1 MTLTLGELCA
11 GVGALGMA
19 LSEVIGCEP
28 VWHAQFEPKTKQ
40 QYAAQILAHH
50 HPGVPNHGDITTLDY
65 AGVQSV
71 DIIAAGFPC
80 QDISLAGR
88 RVGLM
93 PGTRSG
99 VWSHVARAIGEL
111 RPSLVFIEN
120 VRSLTSV
127 RAHSDVEHCP
137 WCMGDGRDAVALRAL
152 GAVLGDL
159 ADLGFDAEW
168 TCVRA
173 SDVGA
178 PHQRARIFVL
188 AWPSAADPAHDGRE
202 RQRRARRGGADLRTR
217 ISALVRDADGAT
229 GDQRRLPAPGQTPGG
244 WARADAGGPGGIPPR
259 WREFEAAVRRWEL
272 ILGRAAPEPVD
283 GGGRLSTVFVEW
295 MMGLPEGWVTGVA
308 GVPRNAQFAALGN
321 AVVPMQAAYALRV
334 LLARYASTV

>member
-202 RQRRARRGGADLRTR
+202 RQRRARRGGLISGHVSLRLFVTPTAQLA
-217 ISALVRDADGAT
+217 INGGSQHPDK
-229 GDQRRLPAPGQTPGG
+229 RR
-244 WARADAGGPGGIPPR
+244 AGGHGPTLADQV
-259 WREFEAAVRRWEL
+259 EFLLDTQGSRR
-272 ILGRAAPEPVD
+272 GVSHCA
-283 GGGRLSTVFVEW
+283 TVID
-295 MMGLPEGWVTGVA
+295 
-308 GVPRNAQFAALGN
+308 
-321 AVVPMQAAYALRV
+321 
-334 LLARYASTV
+334 AR